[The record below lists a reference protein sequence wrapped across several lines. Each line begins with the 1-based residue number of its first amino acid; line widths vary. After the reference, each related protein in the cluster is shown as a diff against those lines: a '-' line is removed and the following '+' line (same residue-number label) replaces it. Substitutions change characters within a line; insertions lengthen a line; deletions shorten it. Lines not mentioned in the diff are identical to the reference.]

1 MNTITLS
8 FLTTFIA
15 GISTTLGIIPCFM
28 KIKNQ
33 KSIIS
38 KTLAFSSGIMLTISL
53 VSLIPEA
60 AKILGEIY
68 NPFPA
73 FIITAIF
80 IFIGTNISNLVD
92 NKVEKKLQTD
102 NLYKLGVITSL
113 VLMIHNIPEG
123 ITTFISTTAN
133 QQLGIKLA
141 FAIALHNIPEGI
153 SIAIPIYYATK
164 NKKKAFSYTLIAGF
178 SELFGAILA
187 YIFLKDI
194 ITPFVLSITLAITAG
209 IMINISVYEFL
220 PNAFLQQKNKATI
233 YYFVLGIIIIF
244 ISELI

>member
-1 MNTITLS
+1 MNKIKLS
-8 FLTTFIA
+8 FLITFIA

-33 KSIIS
+33 KSIIA

-53 VSLIPEA
+53 ISLIPEA

-73 FIITAIF
+73 FIITTIF
-80 IFIGTNISNLVD
+80 IVIGTNITNLVD
-92 NKVEKKLQTD
+92 NKLEKKMQAD
-102 NLYKLGVITSL
+102 NLYKLGIITSL

-164 NKKKAFSYTLIAGF
+164 DRKRAFLYTIIAGF
-178 SELFGAILA
+178 PEFFGAILA
-187 YIFLKDI
+187 YIFLKGI

-209 IMINISVYEFL
+209 IMINISIYEFL
-220 PNAFLQQKNKATI
+220 PNSFEQEKNKATI

-244 ISELI
+244 LSELI